1 MSSTRQLPDQ
11 LANLYPT
18 SNDWVRAFPWQY
30 ASGRVDHY
38 QTVFR
43 RLVFLAGAEHPIEQK
58 VCVAVP
64 RSIFHN
70 SHAALWDIAGQIR
83 RANSSKARSR
93 DGKFKRAGGRP
104 R

>member
-30 ASGRVDHY
+30 ATGRVDHY

-43 RLVFLAGAEHPIEQK
+43 RLVFPAGAEHPVEQK
-58 VCVAVP
+58 VRVAVP
-64 RSIFHN
+64 RSIFPN

-83 RANSSKARSR
+83 RANVSKSRTRNGQFRRAARR
-93 DGKFKRAGGRP
+93 
-104 R
+104 